1 MLCMRCGLIIII
13 IIIIIII
20 RMMFMVLSLWQA
32 TARVRPGS
40 FDERRP
46 IAKWHVLWLTMY
58 NWAS

>member
-1 MLCMRCGLIIII
+1 
-13 IIIIIII
+13 
-20 RMMFMVLSLWQA
+20 MMFMVLSLWQA